1 MKSKKLL
8 FIIFILLSFMS
19 SYSQNGIENLLSS
32 GLDDANR
39 FANAYTKPGSDAVIY
54 GLANGWY
61 NTAKVKGLGS
71 FEISVIGGVS
81 QINEDKTSFELNQ
94 DDYNSLQFESGSNSQ
109 QVGTVFGQNSPDVS
123 MNISEG
129 GQTIGSITLPQGL
142 GSENIEYLP
151 NIMLQG
157 SVGLLFGTELKLRF
171 LPEVEAKDVTSQF
184 YGAGLQHEFTSW
196 IPGIKVLPIA
206 ISGFIGYNKFEGEYR
221 FSEQSTLVSGS
232 NQSIRTD
239 IDSWHYALIASTKLP
254 VINFYGS
261 IGTVSGSADTRLK
274 GEYTVNTGVSQIQGA
289 TLVDPLNINYSVNGF
304 RATLGTKLSLAFF
317 KLNIDYSFQ
326 EFNSLNVGVNFGI

>member
-1 MKSKKLL
+1 M
-8 FIIFILLSFMS
+8 
-19 SYSQNGIENLLSS
+19 E
-32 GLDDANR
+32 
-39 FANAYTKPGSDAVIY
+39 
-54 GLANGWY
+54 
-61 NTAKVKGLGS
+61 GLGS
-71 FEISVIGGVS
+71 FEISVIGGGS

-129 GQTIGSITLPQGL
+129 GRTIGSITLPQGL

-206 ISGFIGYNKFEGEYR
+206 ISGFVGYNKFEGEYR

-289 TLVDPLNINYSVNGF
+289 TLVDPLNINSSVNGF

-326 EFNSLNVGVNFGI
+326 EFDSLNVGVNFGI